1 MSLKDRLLRA
11 TYSEVSGVHSGD
23 GAVGLTAPG
32 PSNPLASKALNASGL
47 KGGSCRLRGART
59 GKDIAEAQAFEGHTS
74 RGFGE
79 AVGRNIKIPDADY
92 ASGTYKIVG
101 GEGIEPPLC
110 HAELSSFNIA
120 FPVHPFS

>member
-1 MSLKDRLLRA
+1 MQGDEGQLVTFCTKVRQGGGEGKLTRRWDRGIKSTLLR
-11 TYSEVSGVHSGD
+11 
-23 GAVGLTAPG
+23 
-32 PSNPLASKALNASGL
+32 
-47 KGGSCRLRGART
+47 
-59 GKDIAEAQAFEGHTS
+59 
-74 RGFGE
+74 